1 MCSSDL
7 RVAGILEEC
16 GIAALAVHGRTRAQ
30 GYSGEADWRVIGE
43 VARTVAI
50 PVIGNGDLFS
60 PQEVARRRAET
71 EIAGVMIG
79 RAAMSAPWIFGQ
91 IKHYLATGELLPP
104 PELSERWNVIIG
116 HCRTHAKNWG
126 DEEQAIRSMRA
137 RLMAY
142 SKNFPA
148 AKVLREKFQRVATLT
163 DVEQIAEQHLATTAM
178 MSDFVGQAFVTA
190 TA

>member
-1 MCSSDL
+1 M
-7 RVAGILEEC
+7 EEWRM
-16 GIAALAVHGRTRAQ
+16 GVVGVKGGNRGQ
-30 GYSGEADWRVIGE
+30 GYYGEGGWGVIGE
-43 VARTVAI
+43 VAQTVAI

-60 PQEVARRRAET
+60 PQEVARRGAET
-71 EIAGVMIG
+71 KIAGVMIG

-142 SKNFPA
+142 SKNFPT

-163 DVEQIAEQHLATTAM
+163 DVEQIADQHLAHTAM
-178 MSDFVGQAFVTA
+178 MSDLVGQAFGPDT
-190 TA
+190 TLTLNT